1 MPLLIRNISLVSALN
16 HGHLPFRYVYS
27 VRRRYKLLRP
37 CVFSRYMLLPLLPLM
52 FLLLYQ
58 KIAIDVAT
66 LAPGVA
72 KATII
77 AVGVSV
83 YIPMKLLYTS
93 GIICA

>member
-1 MPLLIRNISLVSALN
+1 
-16 HGHLPFRYVYS
+16 
-27 VRRRYKLLRP
+27 
-37 CVFSRYMLLPLLPLM
+37 M

-72 KATII
+72 KVTII